1 MWSTC
6 VHEYYEHINLA
17 TVSVAEQVFF
27 SLLKVTW
34 LYERHRSLFIWNNI
48 TLLWP
53 SQWPFPD
60 AHPAQPISGT
70 KTRLAFRI
78 SNTAVYTGCIIAC
91 MQFLLEAFLLRLQ
104 ISFADISLDCE
115 LWAQRCQKLTSLQYL
130 VVLTKFTQWWLS
142 LPMWTRTK
150 LSDCCSFLTHTH
162 TLRTVQQ
169 YIVTH
174 FFNVCKDNI
183 IAVSTVTFLIYNTT
197 GNEYFTEP
205 LYILIR
211 LWKPKISQF

>member
-1 MWSTC
+1 MLQNKS
-6 VHEYYEHINLA
+6 
-17 TVSVAEQVFF
+17 F

-130 VVLTKFTQWWLS
+130 VVLTKFTQWWLMAFIANVDKDKVKWLLFFS
-142 LPMWTRTK
+142 H
-150 LSDCCSFLTHTH
+150 THTH

>member
-130 VVLTKFTQWWLS
+130 VVLTKFTQWWLMAFIANVDKDKVKWLLFFS
-142 LPMWTRTK
+142 H
-150 LSDCCSFLTHTH
+150 THTH
-162 TLRTVQQ
+162 IKNCST
-169 YIVTH
+169 IH
-174 FFNVCKDNI
+174 SDSFF
-183 IAVSTVTFLIYNTT
+183 
-197 GNEYFTEP
+197 
-205 LYILIR
+205 
-211 LWKPKISQF
+211 